1 MIFLQQ
7 KHYFKEHFMKKR
19 FLLSLS
25 LAASLLC
32 AEDNGFFVSAGYQI
46 GEAVQMVKNT
56 GELKNL
62 NDKYEQLNQYLN
74 QVASLRQSIKNANNY
89 ELVKQSISNLISFAN
104 NNSQNKDL
112 SPIYSSTQAVLTSIL
127 AFWTLYAGNALT
139 FNVEG
144 LTTSTSQ
151 NGQGFSN
158 VPLTAKCSQPDSK
171 NCMPIATYQ
180 KMKNLAESLQKAQG
194 TLCALN
200 ENGCNTA
207 NQDQGA
213 TISSALN
220 TAKELMDLISAT
232 NTNMDWSKI
241 KINGLLVPSE
251 VRGDKNGSTTKY
263 EGKITSNNPVT
274 SYALFQNIYK
284 MLPYLQESLKLSE
297 QNKSKSD
304 GLQGQVTGDN
314 TNPNY
319 DKEIY
324 NFAQNQQTI
333 LSNAKSIFNLFNSI
347 PKDQFEYLQVGY
359 LKIPPLGTTPTK
371 PYRKNVNLNAEIDS
385 IQRNVSYYGNR
396 IDSALSVAKDVYNLK
411 SNQAQIVAAYNGA
424 KNLSQEI
431 SQLPHNQV
439 NTKDIVTLPY
449 DKNAPA
455 AGQYNY
461 QINQEQAS
469 NLSQALAAMSNN
481 PFKKVGM
488 ISSQN
493 NNGALNGLG
502 VQVGYKQFFGESKR
516 WGLRYYGFFDYNHG
530 YIKSSFFNSSS
541 DIWTYGGGSDL
552 LVNFIND
559 SVTRKNNKLSV
570 GLFGGI
576 QLAGTT
582 WLNSQYVNLTALNN
596 PYSAKVNTSNFQFL
610 FNLGL
615 RTNLATAKKEDS
627 EHSAQHGIE
636 LGIKIPT
643 INTNYYSFLGAK
655 LEYRRLY
662 SVYLNYVF
670 AY

>member
-1 MIFLQQ
+1 
-7 KHYFKEHFMKKR
+7 MKKR

-25 LAASLLC
+25 LASSILN

-62 NDKYEQLNQYLN
+62 NEKYEQLNQYLN
-74 QVASLRQSIKNANNY
+74 QVASLKQSIQNANNIS
-89 ELVKQSISNLISFAN
+89 LVNSSLNDLKSFTEN
-104 NNSQNKDL
+104 NYNSTTQ
-112 SPIYSSTQAVLTSIL
+112 SPIFNAVQAVITSVL
-127 AFWTLYAGNALT
+127 GFWSLYAGNYLT
-139 FNVEG
+139 FFVGNKNTRQPANVQGNPPFNTITSNCSGIENCAMDQ
-144 LTTSTSQ
+144 TTY
-151 NGQGFSN
+151 
-158 VPLTAKCSQPDSK
+158 D
-171 NCMPIATYQ
+171 
-180 KMKNLAESLQKAQG
+180 KMKKLAEELQAAQQNSTTKANN
-194 TLCALN
+194 LCALS
-200 ENGCNTA
+200 GC
-207 NQDQGA
+207 A
-213 TISSALN
+213 TTGQNPPNSTVSNALN
-220 TAKELMDLISAT
+220 LAQQLMDLIANTKTAMMWKNIVISGVSNESGAINSTGYPTQYAVFNNIKAMIPILQQAVTLSQNNHTLSASLQT
-232 NTNMDWSKI
+232 QAT
-241 KINGLLVPSE
+241 
-251 VRGDKNGSTTKY
+251 GS
-263 EGKITSNNPVT
+263 
-274 SYALFQNIYK
+274 Q
-284 MLPYLQESLKLSE
+284 
-297 QNKSKSD
+297 
-304 GLQGQVTGDN
+304 
-314 TNPNY
+314 TNPKFAK
-319 DKEIY
+319 DIY
-324 NFAQNQQTI
+324 TFAQNQKQVI
-333 LSNAKSIFNLFNSI
+333 SYAQDIFNLFNSI
-347 PKDQFEYLQVGY
+347 PAEQYKYLEKAY
-359 LKIPPLGTTPTK
+359 LKIPNAGQTPTN
-371 PYRKNVNLNAEIDS
+371 PYRQEVNLNQEVQT
-385 IQRNVSYYGNR
+385 IQNNVSYYGNR

-431 SQLPHNQV
+431 SQLPYNQV

-461 QINQEQAS
+461 QINPEQAS
-469 NLSQALAAMSNN
+469 NLNQALAAMSNN

-582 WLNSQYVNLTALNN
+582 WLNSQYVNLTAFNN

-615 RTNLATAKKEDS
+615 RTNLAMKKKEDS

-643 INTNYYSFLGAK
+643 INTNYYSFLGTQ
-655 LEYRRLY
+655 LQYRRLY

>member
-1 MIFLQQ
+1 M
-7 KHYFKEHFMKKR
+7 
-19 FLLSLS
+19 
-25 LAASLLC
+25 
-32 AEDNGFFVSAGYQI
+32 SAGYQI

-74 QVASLRQSIKNANNY
+74 QVASLKQSIQNANNI
-89 ELVKQSISNLISFAN
+89 ELVNSSLNYLKSFTQN
-104 NNSQNKDL
+104 NYNSTTQ
-112 SPIYSSTQAVLTSIL
+112 SPIFNAAQAVITSVL
-127 AFWTLYAGNALT
+127 GFWSLYAGNYLT
-139 FNVEG
+139 FFVGKDN
-144 LTTSTSQ
+144 Q
-151 NGQGFSN
+151 QSN
-158 VPLTAKCSQPDSK
+158 VQGNPPFETVIK
-171 NCMPIATYQ
+171 NCSRIENCAMNETTYNQ
-180 KMKNLAESLQKAQG
+180 MKELAEKLQAAQQNSTTKG
-194 TLCALN
+194 NNLCALS
-200 ENGCNTA
+200 GC
-207 NQDQGA
+207 A
-213 TISSALN
+213 TTTGSNPPNLTVSNALN
-220 TAKELMDLISAT
+220 LAQQLMDLIANTRTAMMWKNIVISGVSNASGAIDSTGYPTQYAVFNNIKAMIPILQQAVTLSQSNHTLSSNLQAQAT
-232 NTNMDWSKI
+232 
-241 KINGLLVPSE
+241 
-251 VRGDKNGSTTKY
+251 GS
-263 EGKITSNNPVT
+263 
-274 SYALFQNIYK
+274 Q
-284 MLPYLQESLKLSE
+284 
-297 QNKSKSD
+297 
-304 GLQGQVTGDN
+304 
-314 TNPNY
+314 TNPNFAK
-319 DKEIY
+319 DIY
-324 NFAQNQQTI
+324 TFAQNQKQVI
-333 LSNAKSIFNLFNSI
+333 SYANDIFNLFNSI
-347 PKDQFEYLQVGY
+347 PADQFKYLEKAY
-359 LKIPPLGTTPTK
+359 LKIPNLGQTPTN
-371 PYRKNVNLNAEIDS
+371 PYRQVVNLNQEIQT
-385 IQRNVSYYGNR
+385 IKNNVSYYGNR
-396 IDSALSVAKDVYNLK
+396 VDAALSVAKDVYNLK
-411 SNQAQIVAAYNGA
+411 SNQTEIVTAYNGA

-431 SQLPHNQV
+431 SQLPYNQV

-481 PFKKVGM
+481 PFKNIGM

-559 SVTRKNNKLSV
+559 SITRKNNKLSV

-596 PYSAKVNTSNFQFL
+596 PYSAKVNASNFQFL

>member
-1 MIFLQQ
+1 
-7 KHYFKEHFMKKR
+7 MKKR

-46 GEAVQMVKNT
+46 GEAMQTVKNT

-112 SPIYSSTQAVLTSIL
+112 SPIYSSAQAVLTSIL

-158 VPLTAKCSQPDSK
+158 VPLTAKCPQQGSK
-171 NCMPIATYQ
+171 NCMPIATYL
-180 KMKNLAESLQKAQG
+180 KMKKLAESLQKAQG

-263 EGKITSNNPVT
+263 EGKITSNNSVT

-396 IDSALSVAKDVYNLK
+396 LDSALSVAKDVYNLK
-411 SNQAQIVAAYNGA
+411 SNQTQIVAAYSNA

-431 SQLPHNQV
+431 SQLPYNQV

-481 PFKKVGM
+481 PFKNIGM
-488 ISSQN
+488 IASQN

-559 SVTRKNNKLSV
+559 SITRKNNKLSV

>member
-1 MIFLQQ
+1 
-7 KHYFKEHFMKKR
+7 MKKR

-25 LAASLLC
+25 VAASLLC

-74 QVASLRQSIKNANNY
+74 QVASLKQSIQNANNIS
-89 ELVKQSISNLISFAN
+89 LVNSSLNDLKSFTEN
-104 NNSQNKDL
+104 NYNSTTQ
-112 SPIYSSTQAVLTSIL
+112 SPIFNAVQAVITSVL
-127 AFWTLYAGNALT
+127 GFWSLYAGNYLT
-139 FNVEG
+139 FFVGN
-144 LTTSTSQ
+144 
-151 NGQGFSN
+151 
-158 VPLTAKCSQPDSK
+158 KDSK
-171 NCMPIATYQ
+171 KPANVAGNPPFKTVIDNCSGIENCAMEQTTYD
-180 KMKNLAESLQKAQG
+180 KMKKLAEALQAAQQNPATKANN
-194 TLCALN
+194 LCALS
-200 ENGCNTA
+200 GCTTT
-207 NQDQGA
+207 QGQSPNS
-213 TISSALN
+213 TVSNALN
-220 TAKELMDLISAT
+220 LASQLMDLIA
-232 NTNMDWSKI
+232 NTKTAMMWKNIVISGVSNVTGGGIISTGYPTQYAVFNNI
-241 KINGLLVPSE
+241 KAMIPILQQAVTLSQ
-251 VRGDKNGSTTKY
+251 
-263 EGKITSNNPVT
+263 SNN
-274 SYALFQNIYK
+274 SLSSK
-284 MLPYLQESLKLSE
+284 LQA
-297 QNKSKSD
+297 QA
-304 GLQGQVTGDN
+304 TGSQ
-314 TNPNY
+314 TNP
-319 DKEIY
+319 DFAKDIY
-324 NFAQNQQTI
+324 NLAQNQKQVI
-333 LSNAKSIFNLFNSI
+333 SYAKDIFNLFNSI
-347 PKDQFEYLQVGY
+347 PKEQYKYLEKAY
-359 LKIPPLGTTPTK
+359 LKIPNVGQTPTN
-371 PYRKNVNLNAEIDS
+371 PYRQEVNLNKEVQT
-385 IQRNVSYYGNR
+385 IQSNVSYYGNR
-396 IDSALSVAKDVYNLK
+396 LDSALSVARDVYNLK
-411 SNQAQIVAAYNGA
+411 SNQKEIVAAYSGA
-424 KNLSQEI
+424 KNLSEEI
-431 SQLPHNQV
+431 SQLPYNQV

-449 DKNAPA
+449 DKNAPV

-481 PFKKVGM
+481 PFKKIGM

>member
-1 MIFLQQ
+1 M
-7 KHYFKEHFMKKR
+7 
-19 FLLSLS
+19 
-25 LAASLLC
+25 
-32 AEDNGFFVSAGYQI
+32 GVGYQI
-46 GEAVQMVKNT
+46 GEAVQTVKNT

-74 QVASLRQSIKNANNY
+74 QVASLKQSIQNANNI
-89 ELVKQSISNLISFAN
+89 ELVNSSLNYLKSFTEN
-104 NNSQNKDL
+104 NYNSTTQ
-112 SPIYSSTQAVLTSIL
+112 SPIFNAVQAVITSVL
-127 AFWTLYAGNALT
+127 GFWSLYAGNYLT
-139 FNVEG
+139 FFVGNKDTKQPANV
-144 LTTSTSQ
+144 
-151 NGQGFSN
+151 QGNPPFE
-158 VPLTAKCSQPDSK
+158 TIIK
-171 NCMPIATYQ
+171 NCSGIENCAMEQTTYD
-180 KMKNLAESLQKAQG
+180 KMKKLAEELQAAQQNSSTKANN
-194 TLCALN
+194 LCALS
-200 ENGCNTA
+200 GCATT
-207 NQDQGA
+207 QGQNP
-213 TISSALN
+213 SSTVSNALN
-220 TAKELMDLISAT
+220 LAQQLMDLIA
-232 NTNMDWSKI
+232 NTKTAMMWKNI
-241 KINGLLVPSE
+241 VINGVSNASSAIDSTNYPTHYAVFNNIKAMIPILQQAVTLSQS
-251 VRGDKNGSTTKY
+251 NHSLSANLQAQATGS
-263 EGKITSNNPVT
+263 
-274 SYALFQNIYK
+274 Q
-284 MLPYLQESLKLSE
+284 
-297 QNKSKSD
+297 
-304 GLQGQVTGDN
+304 
-314 TNPNY
+314 TNPNFAK
-319 DKEIY
+319 DIY
-324 NFAQNQQTI
+324 NLAQNQKQI
-333 LSNAKSIFNLFNSI
+333 ISYAKDIFNLFNSI
-347 PKDQFEYLQVGY
+347 PADQYKYLEKAY
-359 LKIPPLGTTPTK
+359 LKIPNAGQTPAN
-371 PYRKNVNLNAEIDS
+371 PYRQVVNLNQEVQT
-385 IQRNVSYYGNR
+385 IQNNVSYYGNR
-396 IDSALSVAKDVYNLK
+396 LDSALSVAKDVYNLK
-411 SNQAQIVAAYNGA
+411 SNQTEIVAAYNGA

-431 SQLPHNQV
+431 SQLPYNQV

-481 PFKKVGM
+481 PFKKIGM
-488 ISSQN
+488 ISSQS

-655 LEYRRLY
+655 LEYRKLY

>member
-1 MIFLQQ
+1 
-7 KHYFKEHFMKKR
+7 MKKR

-25 LAASLLC
+25 LSLAASSLH
-32 AEDNGFFVSAGYQI
+32 AEDNGFFVGAGYQI

-62 NDKYEQLNQYLN
+62 NDKYEQLSQYLN
-74 QVASLRQSIKNANNY
+74 QVASLKQSIQNANNI
-89 ELVKQSISNLISFAN
+89 ELVNSSLNYLKSFTN
-104 NNSQNKDL
+104 NNYNSTTQ
-112 SPIYSSTQAVLTSIL
+112 SPIFNAVQAVITSVL
-127 AFWTLYAGNALT
+127 GFWSLYAGNYFT
-139 FNVEG
+139 FFVGNSSTKQPANV
-144 LTTSTSQ
+144 
-151 NGQGFSN
+151 QGN
-158 VPLTAKCSQPDSK
+158 PLFKTIIDNCSGIE
-171 NCMPIATYQ
+171 NCAMDQATYD
-180 KMKNLAESLQKAQG
+180 KMKKLAESLQAAQTNSATKANN
-194 TLCALN
+194 LCALS
-200 ENGCNTA
+200 GCATTEGQNPPNSTVSNALETA
-207 NQDQGA
+207 Q
-213 TISSALN
+213 
-220 TAKELMDLISAT
+220 KLMDLIA
-232 NTNMDWSKI
+232 NTKTAMMW
-241 KINGLLVPSE
+241 
-251 VRGDKNGSTTKY
+251 KNIVISGVSNAP
-263 EGKITSNNPVT
+263 GAITSTNYPTQYAVFNNIKAMIPILQQAVT
-274 SYALFQNIYK
+274 LSQSNHTLSAS
-284 MLPYLQESLKLSE
+284 LQA
-297 QNKSKSD
+297 QA
-304 GLQGQVTGDN
+304 TGSQ
-314 TNPNY
+314 TNPNFAK
-319 DKEIY
+319 DIY
-324 NFAQNQQTI
+324 AFAQNQKQVI
-333 LSNAKSIFNLFNSI
+333 SYAQDIFNLFSSI
-347 PKDQFEYLQVGY
+347 PKDQYRYLEKAY
-359 LKIPPLGTTPTK
+359 LKIPNLGSTPTN
-371 PYRKNVNLNAEIDS
+371 PYRQEVNLNKEIQT
-385 IQRNVSYYGNR
+385 IQNNVSYYGNR
-396 IDSALSVAKDVYNLK
+396 VDSALSVARDVYNLK
-411 SNQAQIVAAYNGA
+411 SNEAEIVTAYSSAN
-424 KNLSQEI
+424 NLSQEI
-431 SQLPHNQV
+431 SKLPYNQV
-439 NTKDIVTLPY
+439 NTKDIITLPY

-461 QINQEQAS
+461 QINPEQQS

-541 DIWTYGGGSDL
+541 DVWTYGGGSDL

-559 SVTRKNNKLSV
+559 SITRKNNKLSV

-582 WLNSQYVNLTALNN
+582 WLNSQYMNLTAFNN

-615 RTNLATAKKEDS
+615 RTNLATAKKKDS

-643 INTNYYSFLGAK
+643 INTNYYSFLGTK

>member
-1 MIFLQQ
+1 M
-7 KHYFKEHFMKKR
+7 
-19 FLLSLS
+19 
-25 LAASLLC
+25 
-32 AEDNGFFVSAGYQI
+32 SAGYQI

-62 NDKYEQLNQYLN
+62 NEKYEQLNQYLN
-74 QVASLRQSIKNANNY
+74 QVASLRQSIQNANNI
-89 ELVKQSISNLISFAN
+89 ELVNSSLNYLKSFTN
-104 NNSQNKDL
+104 NNYNSTTQ
-112 SPIYSSTQAVLTSIL
+112 SPIFNAVQAVITSVL
-127 AFWTLYAGNALT
+127 GFWSLYAGNYFT
-139 FNVEG
+139 FLVGSGDKPADVYGNPPFKTVTQNCSG
-144 LTTSTSQ
+144 LENCAMDQTTYDQ
-151 NGQGFSN
+151 
-158 VPLTAKCSQPDSK
+158 
-171 NCMPIATYQ
+171 
-180 KMKNLAESLQKAQG
+180 MKALAESLQAAQQNATTKG
-194 TLCALN
+194 NNLCALS
-200 ENGCNTA
+200 GCAATDSTSNQPNSTVSNALETA
-207 NQDQGA
+207 Q
-213 TISSALN
+213 
-220 TAKELMDLISAT
+220 KLMDLIASTKTAMMWKNIVISGVSNAPGAIEST
-232 NTNMDWSKI
+232 GYPTQYAVFNNI
-241 KINGLLVPSE
+241 KAMIPILQQAVTLSQ
-251 VRGDKNGSTTKY
+251 
-263 EGKITSNNPVT
+263 SNNT
-274 SYALFQNIYK
+274 LSAS
-284 MLPYLQESLKLSE
+284 LQA
-297 QNKSKSD
+297 QA
-304 GLQGQVTGDN
+304 TGSQ
-314 TNPNY
+314 TNPEFAK
-319 DKEIY
+319 DIY
-324 NFAQNQQTI
+324 NLAQNQKQI
-333 LSNAKSIFNLFNSI
+333 ISYAQDIFNLFDSI
-347 PKDQFEYLQVGY
+347 PKDQYRYLEKAY
-359 LKIPPLGTTPTK
+359 LKIPNAGSTPTN
-371 PYRKNVNLNAEIDS
+371 PYRQEVNLNQEVQTIKN
-385 IQRNVSYYGNR
+385 NVSYYGNR
-396 IDSALSVAKDVYNLK
+396 VDAALSVARDVYNLK
-411 SNQAQIVAAYNGA
+411 SNQANIVTAYSNA
-424 KNLSQEI
+424 NNLSQEI
-431 SQLPHNQV
+431 SKLPYNQV
-439 NTKDIVTLPY
+439 NTKDIITLPY

-461 QINQEQAS
+461 QINPEQQS
-469 NLSQALAAMSNN
+469 NLNQALAAMSNN

-582 WLNSQYVNLTALNN
+582 WLNSQYVNLTAFNN

-615 RTNLATAKKEDS
+615 RTNLATAKKKDS

-643 INTNYYSFLGAK
+643 ITTNYYSFLGTQ
-655 LEYRRLY
+655 LQYRRLY

>member
-1 MIFLQQ
+1 
-7 KHYFKEHFMKKR
+7 MKKR

-25 LAASLLC
+25 LSLAVSSLH

-62 NDKYEQLNQYLN
+62 NEKYEQLNQYLN
-74 QVASLRQSIKNANNY
+74 QVVSLRQSIQNANNI
-89 ELVKQSISNLISFAN
+89 ELVNSSLNDLKSFTN
-104 NNSQNKDL
+104 NNYNSTTQ
-112 SPIYSSTQAVLTSIL
+112 SPIFNAVQAVITSVL
-127 AFWTLYAGNALT
+127 GFWSLYAGNYLT
-139 FNVEG
+139 FLVVNKDLKRPASVAG
-144 LTTSTSQ
+144 NPPFITI
-151 NGQGFSN
+151 
-158 VPLTAKCSQPDSK
+158 AK
-171 NCMPIATYQ
+171 NCSGIENCAMEQTTYE
-180 KMKNLAESLQKAQG
+180 KMKELAEKLQAAQQNSATKANN
-194 TLCALN
+194 LCALSGCATT
-200 ENGCNTA
+200 NGQPNSTVS
-207 NQDQGA
+207 N
-213 TISSALN
+213 ALN
-220 TAKELMDLISAT
+220 LAQQLMDLIA
-232 NTNMDWSKI
+232 NTKTAMMWKNI
-241 KINGLLVPSE
+241 VINGVSNIS
-251 VRGDKNGSTTKY
+251 GGITTTGYPTQYAVFNNIKAM
-263 EGKITSNNPVT
+263 IPILQQAVTLSQSNNT
-274 SYALFQNIYK
+274 LASH
-284 MLPYLQESLKLSE
+284 LQA
-297 QNKSKSD
+297 QA
-304 GLQGQVTGDN
+304 TGSQ
-314 TNPNY
+314 TNPEFAK
-319 DKEIY
+319 DIY
-324 NFAQNQQTI
+324 NLAQNQKQVI
-333 LSNAKSIFNLFNSI
+333 SYAQDIFNLFNSI
-347 PKDQFEYLQVGY
+347 PADQYKYLEKAY
-359 LKIPPLGTTPTK
+359 LKIPNAGKTPTN
-371 PYRKNVNLNAEIDS
+371 PYRQVVNLNQEVQTIKN
-385 IQRNVSYYGNR
+385 NVSYYGNR
-396 IDSALSVAKDVYNLK
+396 IDSALSVARDVYNLK
-411 SNQAQIVAAYNGA
+411 SNQTEIVTTYNNA
-424 KNLSQEI
+424 NSLSQEI
-431 SQLPHNQV
+431 SKLPYNQV
-439 NTKDIVTLPY
+439 NTKDIVTLAY

-461 QINQEQAS
+461 QINPEQAS

-481 PFKKVGM
+481 PFKNIGM

>member
-1 MIFLQQ
+1 
-7 KHYFKEHFMKKR
+7 MKKR

-32 AEDNGFFVSAGYQI
+32 AEDNGFFMSAGYQI

-62 NDKYEQLNQYLN
+62 NDKYEQLNSSLA
-74 QVASLRQSIKNANNY
+74 QVAALRQSIKNANNY

-112 SPIYSSTQAVLTSIL
+112 SPIYSSAQAVLTSIL

-251 VRGDKNGSTTKY
+251 IRGDRNGSITKY
-263 EGKITSNNPVT
+263 EGKITSNNSVT

-411 SNQAQIVAAYNGA
+411 SNQASIVAAYNNA

-431 SQLPHNQV
+431 SKLPYNQV

-552 LVNFIND
+552 LVNIIND

>member
-1 MIFLQQ
+1 
-7 KHYFKEHFMKKR
+7 MKKR

-25 LAASLLC
+25 LVASLLC

-46 GEAVQMVKNT
+46 GEAVQTVKNT

-74 QVASLRQSIKNANNY
+74 QVASLKQSIQNANNIS
-89 ELVKQSISNLISFAN
+89 LVNSSLNDLKSFTN
-104 NNSQNKDL
+104 NNYNSTTQ
-112 SPIYSSTQAVLTSIL
+112 SPIFNAVQAVITSVL
-127 AFWTLYAGNALT
+127 GFWSLYAGNYLT
-139 FNVEG
+139 FFVGN
-144 LTTSTSQ
+144 
-151 NGQGFSN
+151 
-158 VPLTAKCSQPDSK
+158 KDSK
-171 NCMPIATYQ
+171 QPANVNGNPPFQTIIKNCSGIENCTMDQTTYD
-180 KMKNLAESLQKAQG
+180 KMKRLAESLQAAQQNSTTKANN
-194 TLCALN
+194 LCALSGCATT
-200 ENGCNTA
+200 NGQNPSSTV
-207 NQDQGA
+207 
-213 TISSALN
+213 SSALE
-220 TAKELMDLISAT
+220 TAQQLMDLIA
-232 NTNMDWSKI
+232 NTRTAMMWDNIVIAGVSNASGAI
-241 KINGLLVPSE
+241 K
-251 VRGDKNGSTTKY
+251 STGYPTQYAVFNNIKAM
-263 EGKITSNNPVT
+263 IPILQQAVTLSQSNNSLSSKLQAQATGSQTNPEFAKDIYNLALNQKQVI
-274 SYALFQNIYK
+274 SYAK
-284 MLPYLQESLKLSE
+284 
-297 QNKSKSD
+297 D
-304 GLQGQVTGDN
+304 
-314 TNPNY
+314 
-319 DKEIY
+319 
-324 NFAQNQQTI
+324 
-333 LSNAKSIFNLFNSI
+333 IFNLFNSI
-347 PKDQFEYLQVGY
+347 PAEQYKYLEKAY
-359 LKIPPLGTTPTK
+359 LKIPNLGSTPTN
-371 PYRKNVNLNAEIDS
+371 PYRKEVNLNKEIQT
-385 IQRNVSYYGNR
+385 IQNNVSYYGNR
-396 IDSALSVAKDVYNLK
+396 LDSALSVAKDVYNLK
-411 SNQAQIVAAYNGA
+411 SNQTQIVAAYNGA

-431 SQLPHNQV
+431 SQLPYNQV

-481 PFKKVGM
+481 PFKKIGM
-488 ISSQN
+488 ISSQS

>member
-1 MIFLQQ
+1 
-7 KHYFKEHFMKKR
+7 MKKTI
-19 FLLSLS
+19 LLSLS
-25 LAASLLC
+25 LASSLLR

-74 QVASLRQSIKNANNY
+74 QVASLKQSIQNANNI
-89 ELVKQSISNLISFAN
+89 ELVNSSLNDLKSFTEN
-104 NNSQNKDL
+104 NYNSTTQ
-112 SPIYSSTQAVLTSIL
+112 SPIFNAVQAVITSVL
-127 AFWTLYAGNALT
+127 GFWSLYAGNYFT
-139 FNVEG
+139 FFVGNKDSRQSANVNGNPPFKTILDNCSG
-144 LTTSTSQ
+144 LENCAMDQTTY
-151 NGQGFSN
+151 
-158 VPLTAKCSQPDSK
+158 D
-171 NCMPIATYQ
+171 
-180 KMKNLAESLQKAQG
+180 KMKKLAEDLQAAQQNSVTKANN
-194 TLCALN
+194 LCALS
-200 ENGCNTA
+200 GCNAT
-207 NQDQGA
+207 QDQNPRS
-213 TISSALN
+213 TVSNALN
-220 TAKELMDLISAT
+220 LAQQLMDLIA
-232 NTNMDWSKI
+232 NTKTAMMWNNI
-241 KINGLLVPSE
+241 VINGVSNAS
-251 VRGDKNGSTTKY
+251 GAIKNTGYPTQYAVFNNIKAMIPILQQAVTLSQ
-263 EGKITSNNPVT
+263 SNNSLSSKLQAQATGSQTNPEFAKDIYNLALNQKQVL
-274 SYALFQNIYK
+274 SYAK
-284 MLPYLQESLKLSE
+284 
-297 QNKSKSD
+297 D
-304 GLQGQVTGDN
+304 
-314 TNPNY
+314 
-319 DKEIY
+319 
-324 NFAQNQQTI
+324 
-333 LSNAKSIFNLFNSI
+333 IFNLFNSI
-347 PKDQFEYLQVGY
+347 PKDQYKYLEKAY
-359 LKIPPLGTTPTK
+359 LKIPNLGQTPTN
-371 PYRKNVNLNAEIDS
+371 PYRQVVNLNKEVQA
-385 IQRNVSYYGNR
+385 IQNNVSYYGNR
-396 IDSALSVAKDVYNLK
+396 LDSALSVAKDVYNLK
-411 SNQAQIVAAYNGA
+411 SNQKEIVAAYNGA

-431 SQLPHNQV
+431 SQLPYNQV

-461 QINQEQAS
+461 QINQVQAS

-481 PFKKVGM
+481 PFKKIGM
-488 ISSQN
+488 IASQS

>member
-1 MIFLQQ
+1 
-7 KHYFKEHFMKKR
+7 MKKTI
-19 FLLSLS
+19 LLSLS
-25 LAASLLC
+25 LASSLLH

-62 NDKYEQLNQYLN
+62 NEKYEQLNQYLN
-74 QVASLRQSIKNANNY
+74 QVASLKQSIQNANNI
-89 ELVKQSISNLISFAN
+89 ELVNSSLNYLKSFTN
-104 NNSQNKDL
+104 NNYNSTTQ
-112 SPIYSSTQAVLTSIL
+112 SPIFNAVQAVITSVL
-127 AFWTLYAGNALT
+127 GFWSLYAGNYFT
-139 FNVEG
+139 FFVGSGNQASSVQGNPPFKTIVENCSG
-144 LTTSTSQ
+144 IENCTMEQTTY
-151 NGQGFSN
+151 
-158 VPLTAKCSQPDSK
+158 D
-171 NCMPIATYQ
+171 
-180 KMKNLAESLQKAQG
+180 KMKELAESLQAAQQNATTRG
-194 TLCALN
+194 NNLCALS
-200 ENGCNTA
+200 GCA
-207 NQDQGA
+207 A
-213 TISSALN
+213 TDSAPNSTVSSALE
-220 TAKELMDLISAT
+220 TAQKLMDLIA
-232 NTNMDWSKI
+232 NTKTAMMWKNI
-241 KINGLLVPSE
+241 VINGVSNKA
-251 VRGDKNGSTTKY
+251 GGA
-263 EGKITSNNPVT
+263 GAITSTGYPTQYAVFNNIKAMIPILQQAVT
-274 SYALFQNIYK
+274 LSQSNHTLSASLQAQATGSQTNPKFAKDIYAL
-284 MLPYLQESLKLSE
+284 
-297 QNKSKSD
+297 
-304 GLQGQVTGDN
+304 
-314 TNPNY
+314 
-319 DKEIY
+319 
-324 NFAQNQQTI
+324 AQNQKQVI
-333 LSNAKSIFNLFNSI
+333 SYAQDIFNLFNSI
-347 PKDQFEYLQVGY
+347 PAKQYKYLEKAY
-359 LKIPPLGTTPTK
+359 LKIPNVGQTPTN
-371 PYRKNVNLNAEIDS
+371 PYRQVVNLNQEVQTIKN
-385 IQRNVSYYGNR
+385 NVSYYGNR
-396 IDSALSVAKDVYNLK
+396 VDSALSVARDVYNLK
-411 SNQAQIVAAYNGA
+411 SNQTEIVTTYNDA
-424 KNLSQEI
+424 KTLSEEI
-431 SQLPHNQV
+431 SKLPHNQV

-461 QINQEQAS
+461 QINPEQQS
-469 NLSQALAAMSNN
+469 QLNQALAAMSNN

-552 LVNFIND
+552 LVNIIND
-559 SVTRKNNKLSV
+559 SITRKNNKLSV

-582 WLNSQYVNLTALNN
+582 WLNSQFVNLTAFNN

-615 RTNLATAKKEDS
+615 RTNLATARKKDS

-643 INTNYYSFLGAK
+643 ITTNYYSFLGTQ
-655 LEYRRLY
+655 LQYRRLY

>member
-1 MIFLQQ
+1 
-7 KHYFKEHFMKKR
+7 MKKR

-25 LAASLLC
+25 LAASLLF

-74 QVASLRQSIKNANNY
+74 QVASLRQSIQNANNIS
-89 ELVKQSISNLISFAN
+89 LVNSSLNDLKSFTEN
-104 NNSQNKDL
+104 NYNSTTQ
-112 SPIYSSTQAVLTSIL
+112 SPIFNAVQAVITSVL
-127 AFWTLYAGNALT
+127 GFWSLYAGNYLT
-139 FNVEG
+139 FFVGNKDTKQAANVQGNPPFKTIVENCSG
-144 LTTSTSQ
+144 IENCAMEQTTY
-151 NGQGFSN
+151 
-158 VPLTAKCSQPDSK
+158 D
-171 NCMPIATYQ
+171 
-180 KMKNLAESLQKAQG
+180 KMKKLAEELQAAQQNSATKANN
-194 TLCALN
+194 LCALS
-200 ENGCNTA
+200 GCATT
-207 NQDQGA
+207 QGQNP
-213 TISSALN
+213 SSTVSNALN
-220 TAKELMDLISAT
+220 LAQQLMDLIASTKTAMMWK
-232 NTNMDWSKI
+232 NI
-241 KINGLLVPSE
+241 VINGVSNAS
-251 VRGDKNGSTTKY
+251 GAINSTGYPTQYAVFNNIKAM
-263 EGKITSNNPVT
+263 IPILQQAVTLSQSNNSLSSKLQAQATGSQTNPEFAKDIYNLALNQKQVL
-274 SYALFQNIYK
+274 SYAK
-284 MLPYLQESLKLSE
+284 
-297 QNKSKSD
+297 D
-304 GLQGQVTGDN
+304 
-314 TNPNY
+314 
-319 DKEIY
+319 
-324 NFAQNQQTI
+324 
-333 LSNAKSIFNLFNSI
+333 IFNLFNSI
-347 PKDQFEYLQVGY
+347 PADQYKYLEKAY
-359 LKIPPLGTTPTK
+359 LKIPNAGQTPTN
-371 PYRKNVNLNAEIDS
+371 PYRQVVNLNKEVQT
-385 IQRNVSYYGNR
+385 IQNNVSYYGNR
-396 IDSALSVAKDVYNLK
+396 LDSALSVAKDVYNLK

-431 SQLPHNQV
+431 SQLPYNQV
-439 NTKDIVTLPY
+439 NTKDIVTLSY

-461 QINQEQAS
+461 QINPEQAS

-481 PFKKVGM
+481 PFKKIGM
-488 ISSQN
+488 IASQN

>member
-1 MIFLQQ
+1 
-7 KHYFKEHFMKKR
+7 MKKR

-62 NDKYEQLNQYLN
+62 NDKYEQLNSSLA
-74 QVASLRQSIKNANNY
+74 QVAALRQSIKNANNY

-158 VPLTAKCSQPDSK
+158 VPLTARCSQPDSK

-180 KMKNLAESLQKAQG
+180 KMKSLAESLQKAQG

-263 EGKITSNNPVT
+263 EGKITSNNSVT

-371 PYRKNVNLNAEIDS
+371 PYRKNVNLNAEIDL
-385 IQRNVSYYGNR
+385 IQKNVSYYGNR

-431 SQLPHNQV
+431 SKLPYNQV

-461 QINQEQAS
+461 QINPEQAS

-481 PFKKVGM
+481 PFKNIGM

>member
-1 MIFLQQ
+1 
-7 KHYFKEHFMKKR
+7 MKKTI
-19 FLLSLS
+19 LLSLS
-25 LAASLLC
+25 LASSLLH

-62 NDKYEQLNQYLN
+62 NEKYEQLNQYLN
-74 QVASLRQSIKNANNY
+74 QVASLKQSIQNANNIS
-89 ELVKQSISNLISFAN
+89 LVNSSLNYLKSFTEN
-104 NNSQNKDL
+104 NYNSTTQ
-112 SPIYSSTQAVLTSIL
+112 SPIFNAVQAVITSVL
-127 AFWTLYAGNALT
+127 GFWSLYAGNYLT
-139 FNVEG
+139 FFVGNKNTKQAANVYGNPPFKTIIENCSG
-144 LTTSTSQ
+144 IENCAMEQTTY
-151 NGQGFSN
+151 
-158 VPLTAKCSQPDSK
+158 D
-171 NCMPIATYQ
+171 
-180 KMKNLAESLQKAQG
+180 KMKKLAEDLQAAQTNSTTKANN
-194 TLCALN
+194 LCALS
-200 ENGCNTA
+200 GCATT
-207 NQDQGA
+207 QGQ
-213 TISSALN
+213 TPSSTVSNALN
-220 TAKELMDLISAT
+220 LAQQLMNLIASTKTAMMWKNIVISGVSNA
-232 NTNMDWSKI
+232 S
-241 KINGLLVPSE
+241 GA
-251 VRGDKNGSTTKY
+251 
-263 EGKITSNNPVT
+263 ITSTNYPTHYAVFNNIKAMIPILQQAVT
-274 SYALFQNIYK
+274 LSQSNNTLASHLQAQATGSQTNPEFAKDIYNLALNQKQVISYAK
-284 MLPYLQESLKLSE
+284 
-297 QNKSKSD
+297 D
-304 GLQGQVTGDN
+304 
-314 TNPNY
+314 
-319 DKEIY
+319 
-324 NFAQNQQTI
+324 
-333 LSNAKSIFNLFNSI
+333 IFNLFNSI
-347 PKDQFEYLQVGY
+347 PAEQYKYLEKAY
-359 LKIPPLGTTPTK
+359 LKIANAGSTPTN
-371 PYRKNVNLNAEIDS
+371 PYRQVVNLNQEVQT
-385 IQRNVSYYGNR
+385 IQNNVSYYGNR
-396 IDSALSVAKDVYNLK
+396 VDAALSVAKDVYNLK
-411 SNQAQIVAAYNGA
+411 SNQTQIVAAYNGA

-431 SQLPHNQV
+431 SQLPYNQV

-481 PFKKVGM
+481 PFKNIGM

-627 EHSAQHGIE
+627 EHSAQHGLE
-636 LGIKIPT
+636 LGVKIPT